1 MMGEPGNEPASRGR
15 HVSVRPSR
23 VRSSQPP
30 GSVTTE
36 VEKSTASRISES
48 GEVKGVCPESA
59 PLAPRNK
66 NFGDVPI
73 LSIRAQAKRKMRYRR
88 AWTDTPGSQTVSSRS
103 TALEQPGE
111 RRVSWKRKRPSTTYQ
126 RKRRTSDEF
135 LSWDRDRFS
144 DETANPRGVKV
155 PTVRRPRKEK
165 H

>member
-1 MMGEPGNEPASRGR
+1 MGEPGNDPTLRGR
-15 HVSVRPSR
+15 HESVRPSR

-36 VEKSTASRISES
+36 VEQSTARRISES

-73 LSIRAQAKRKMRYRR
+73 LSIRAQAKWKMRNRR
-88 AWTDTPGSQTVSSRS
+88 AWTDTPGSQTVSSCS
-103 TALEQPGE
+103 TALEQPGV
-111 RRVSWKRKRPSTTYQ
+111 RRVSWLCKQSSTAYQ
-126 RKRRTSDEF
+126 PKRRTSDEF
-135 LSWDRDRFS
+135 LSWDRDRIS

-155 PTVRRPRKEK
+155 PTVRRPL
-165 H
+165 